1 MDTSDEEAAPKEDTR
16 TELDQTEEGEEA
28 PVEGDA
34 KDEAASTDGQVEGED
49 NGNST

>member
-1 MDTSDEEAAPKEDTR
+1 VDTSDEEAAPKEDTR

-28 PVEGDA
+28 PEEGDA
-34 KDEAASTDGQVEGED
+34 KDEAATTDGQVEGED